1 VKKGDYR
8 PKILF
13 CLFYQPDRVGKALT
27 RSFIGCFVIES
38 VNMELYPFS
47 GHYSMEV
54 S

>member
-1 VKKGDYR
+1 MKKGDYR
-8 PKILF
+8 PKIIF
-13 CLFYQPDRVGKALT
+13 CPFYQPDRVGNALT
-27 RSFIGCFVIES
+27 LFFIGCFVIEA